1 MSNPVTKAIEEILK
15 AEVTGVDNETLKSAL
30 RRRQE
35 QKSEKL
41 AEALSGVFEEAENAI
56 NVTVQRLR
64 DIRRGEKRCKQE
76 LADIV
81 RRVEYAK
88 ATGNVMPLRNFS
100 RRVMQVANMLNGV
113 DLNNTELYKVPNDWH
128 PTHEE

>member
-1 MSNPVTKAIEEILK
+1 MSNPVTKAIEEILN

-64 DIRRGEKRCKQE
+64 DIRRREKQRKQE

-88 ATGNVMPLRNFS
+88 ATGNVLPLRDFS
-100 RRVMQVANMLNGV
+100 CRVMDVANMLNGV
-113 DLNNTELYKVPNDWH
+113 DLNNPELHKVPNDWH
-128 PTHEE
+128 PTNEK